1 MRYLMLS
8 VLSSLLAMPV
18 LASDSD
24 NAIGN
29 ETVTAD
35 QAQDKAATDTA
46 DEAKAPEPFK
56 VPLGYRQKTRG
67 KRVVY
72 CKKETE
78 PGTRFSSERC
88 YDETQL
94 RAMETARQLEQTTI
108 EQSRKICSNL
118 ESCGGGG

>member
-1 MRYLMLS
+1 MRYALLT

-18 LASDSD
+18 LAAASD

-35 QAQDKAATDTA
+35 QAQDKAETDTA
-46 DEAKAPEPFK
+46 DEAKAPTPFK
-56 VPLGYRQKTRG
+56 VPLGFRQKTKG
-67 KRVVY
+67 KRIVY

-94 RAMETARQLEQTTI
+94 RAMEASRQQEQAAI
-108 EQSRKICSNL
+108 EQSRKICSNQDA
-118 ESCGGGG
+118 CGGG

>member
-1 MRYLMLS
+1 MRYVMLIL
-8 VLSSLLAMPV
+8 LSSLLAMPA
-18 LASDSD
+18 LTADSD

-35 QAQDKAATDTA
+35 QAQDKAETDTA

-56 VPLGYRQKTRG
+56 VPLGYRQKTKG
-67 KRVVY
+67 KRIVY

-88 YDETQL
+88 YDEVQL
-94 RAMETARQLEQTTI
+94 RAMETARQQEQAAI
-108 EQSRKICSNL
+108 EQSRKTCSNQ
-118 ESCGGGG
+118 EACGGG

>member
-1 MRYLMLS
+1 MRYALLT

-35 QAQDKAATDTA
+35 QAQDKAETDTA
-46 DEAKAPEPFK
+46 DEAKAVQPFK
-56 VPLGYRQKTRG
+56 VPLGFRQKTKG

-78 PGTRFSSERC
+78 PGTRFSNERC

-94 RAMETARQLEQTTI
+94 RAMEAARQQEQAAI
-108 EQSRKICSNL
+108 EQSRKICSNQ
-118 ESCGGGG
+118 EACGGG